1 MSAPNTPAGPHHRY
15 HAGRLGAEASR
26 QPHPSGHSQ
35 PATQVPGTCRRQSRA
50 RVVDMVSPGCGIA
63 GLVIVVVLISMLR
76 TQLFGEF
83 FLLTLTLI
91 ALSVIGFLWG
101 CIRLFTSTTRT
112 QRMLSLQGIILNVML
127 WLIMGGAYGIVV
139 FGNL

>member
-1 MSAPNTPAGPHHRY
+1 M
-15 HAGRLGAEASR
+15 
-26 QPHPSGHSQ
+26 
-35 PATQVPGTCRRQSRA
+35 
-50 RVVDMVSPGCGIA
+50 
-63 GLVIVVVLISMLR
+63 VLISMLR

-112 QRMLSLQGIILNVML
+112 QNMMSLQGIILNVML

>member
-1 MSAPNTPAGPHHRY
+1 M
-15 HAGRLGAEASR
+15 
-26 QPHPSGHSQ
+26 
-35 PATQVPGTCRRQSRA
+35 
-50 RVVDMVSPGCGIA
+50 
-63 GLVIVVVLISMLR
+63 VLISMLR

-83 FLLTLTLI
+83 FLLALTLI
-91 ALSVIGFLWG
+91 ALSIIGFLWG

>member
-1 MSAPNTPAGPHHRY
+1 
-15 HAGRLGAEASR
+15 
-26 QPHPSGHSQ
+26 
-35 PATQVPGTCRRQSRA
+35 
-50 RVVDMVSPGCGIA
+50 MVSPGCGIA

-83 FLLTLTLI
+83 FLLALTLI

-112 QRMLSLQGIILNVML
+112 QKMMSLQGIILNVML

>member
-1 MSAPNTPAGPHHRY
+1 
-15 HAGRLGAEASR
+15 
-26 QPHPSGHSQ
+26 
-35 PATQVPGTCRRQSRA
+35 
-50 RVVDMVSPGCGIA
+50 MVSPGCGIA

-101 CIRLFTSTTRT
+101 ASVCSRPRPV
-112 QRMLSLQGIILNVML
+112 RKEC
-127 WLIMGGAYGIVV
+127 
-139 FGNL
+139 

>member
-1 MSAPNTPAGPHHRY
+1 
-15 HAGRLGAEASR
+15 
-26 QPHPSGHSQ
+26 
-35 PATQVPGTCRRQSRA
+35 
-50 RVVDMVSPGCGIA
+50 MVSPGCGIA

-83 FLLTLTLI
+83 FLLALTLI

-112 QRMLSLQGIILNVML
+112 QRMMSLQGIILNVML
-127 WLIMGGAYGIVV
+127 WPPHQAAKTSKRQCSKVAFSASVSGTKESVSRSAQYSSAHGSSIGCERFQRM
-139 FGNL
+139 

>member
-1 MSAPNTPAGPHHRY
+1 
-15 HAGRLGAEASR
+15 
-26 QPHPSGHSQ
+26 
-35 PATQVPGTCRRQSRA
+35 
-50 RVVDMVSPGCGIA
+50 MVSPGCGIA
-63 GLVIVVVLISMLR
+63 GLVIVVVLISI
-76 TQLFGEF
+76 GEF
-83 FLLTLTLI
+83 FLLALTLI

-127 WLIMGGAYGIVV
+127 WLIMGGAYCIVV